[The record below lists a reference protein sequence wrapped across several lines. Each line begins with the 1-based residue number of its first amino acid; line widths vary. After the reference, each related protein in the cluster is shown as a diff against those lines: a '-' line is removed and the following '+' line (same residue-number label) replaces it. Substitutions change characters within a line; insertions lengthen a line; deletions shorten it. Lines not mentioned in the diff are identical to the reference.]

1 MSGVG
6 GPYSIL
12 FRSTDLKIMFSV
24 QFHRAHVMD
33 VSPCSQHRKRTPAP
47 PFWSYVFLSCLIL
60 HETFAAVFFAVFFC
74 FDFSATCFL
83 VGRSEFWSK
92 PYYPKPVESLTQIS
106 WIQSQVASD
115 WWFLETQDKE
125 KKQKT
130 AFAMEPSMKV
140 GGGEVASQKHS
151 ETWDPADG
159 SEILRLPVDTGWSLK
174 SHSLRRVFFRT
185 IQPVVGWEWD
195 FWSINS
201 PSTLMLFE
209 APLMPV
215 HIKPMVTEERGCW
228 ATGIDSSYSIAV
240 GCRKIKGRKITKSF
254 RYQKSRVSWT
264 LFSAMLRVGFPLQ
277 KPN

>member
-125 KKQKT
+125 KKNKKRHS
-130 AFAMEPSMKV
+130 PWSHPWRL
-140 GGGEVASQKHS
+140 GGGKWLPKNIQKL
-151 ETWDPADG
+151 
-159 SEILRLPVDTGWSLK
+159 EIL
-174 SHSLRRVFFRT
+174 
-185 IQPVVGWEWD
+185 
-195 FWSINS
+195 
-201 PSTLMLFE
+201 LM
-209 APLMPV
+209 V
-215 HIKPMVTEERGCW
+215 
-228 ATGIDSSYSIAV
+228 
-240 GCRKIKGRKITKSF
+240 
-254 RYQKSRVSWT
+254 QKSCVYQLILVGRWNPILYDGFFFAPSNRWLVGNGISEASTVPQHWCC
-264 LFSAMLRVGFPLQ
+264 LRLHWCRCTSNRWWLRSVDAELQ
-277 KPN
+277 GLIHQTP

>member
-60 HETFAAVFFAVFFC
+60 HETFAAVFFCRFFLFWFFSDMFFGRQIWILKQTILPKTGGIIDPDFVNSKSSC
-74 FDFSATCFL
+74 FRL
-83 VGRSEFWSK
+83 V
-92 PYYPKPVESLTQIS
+92 IS
-106 WIQSQVASD
+106 WNARQR
-115 WWFLETQDKE
+115 
-125 KKQKT
+125 KKTKNGIRHG
-130 AFAMEPSMKV
+130 AIHE
-140 GGGEVASQKHS
+140 GWGGEVASQKHS

-174 SHSLRRVFFRT
+174 SHSLRRFFFRT

-240 GCRKIKGRKITKSF
+240 GCR
-254 RYQKSRVSWT
+254 
-264 LFSAMLRVGFPLQ
+264 
-277 KPN
+277 